1 MKTHK
6 TGFFRDKPALRL
18 WLQEDSGTG
27 KGMGFLETLAKV
39 LVEKDVRLS
48 GPPLEL
54 LNLELRPL
62 ASPRVIF
69 AFQDL
74 VFIWS

>member
-1 MKTHK
+1 
-6 TGFFRDKPALRL
+6 
-18 WLQEDSGTG
+18 
-27 KGMGFLETLAKV
+27 MGFLETLAKV

-74 VFIWS
+74 VFI